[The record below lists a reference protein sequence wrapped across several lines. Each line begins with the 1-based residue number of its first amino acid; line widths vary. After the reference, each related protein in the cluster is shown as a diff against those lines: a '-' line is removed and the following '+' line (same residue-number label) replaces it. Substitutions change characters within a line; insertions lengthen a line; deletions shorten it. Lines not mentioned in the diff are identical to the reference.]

1 MRVALFGDTLAV
13 GNGFTGTTNLAI
25 TKSKFQ
31 VIYSDKDTTSA
42 NDALGIDENGQ
53 IVYDYCVSLQGENKN
68 GSVIGVGTGS
78 PISHRAN
85 YPEQLYINLAAT
97 TPVLGD
103 IGYISLYPYGTDK
116 NDWRTLKLT
125 VITVEPVGI
134 IARPQET
141 YSGGIPGQ
149 LFRAGN
155 TANVQG
161 NHHAY
166 TTLSLGP
173 PVPYDYAEWGFT
185 NAVGSV
191 LVVADSWN
199 TYNGSPV
206 LEGNVSGAAA
216 QNNSLLKPGQ
226 TDKTVTANYDGF
238 YQVKLTAAGLEAPA
252 GTPIT
257 FKLCPKNHFLADGT
271 PDPVWTVNVT
281 TQIYAN

>member
-31 VIYSDKDTTSA
+31 VTYSNGTGRSA
-42 NDALGIDENGQ
+42 NDG
-53 IVYDYCVSLQGENKN
+53 YDADYNSVKYTTLEAENKN
-68 GSVIGVGTGS
+68 GSTVGVGTGS

-85 YPEQLYINLAAT
+85 YPEQFYINLAAT

-134 IARPQET
+134 VARPQET

-149 LFRAGN
+149 LFHAGN
-155 TANVQG
+155 AAAVQG

-185 NAVGSV
+185 AALGSV

-206 LEGNVSGAAA
+206 IEGYISTPAAK
-216 QNNSLLKPGQ
+216 NNSLLKSGQ
-226 TDKTVTANYDGF
+226 TDNTVAANYAGF
-238 YQVKLTAAGLEAPA
+238 YQVNLTAAGLEAPA
-252 GTPIT
+252 GTPVT

-271 PDPVWTVNVT
+271 PDPAWTVDVT